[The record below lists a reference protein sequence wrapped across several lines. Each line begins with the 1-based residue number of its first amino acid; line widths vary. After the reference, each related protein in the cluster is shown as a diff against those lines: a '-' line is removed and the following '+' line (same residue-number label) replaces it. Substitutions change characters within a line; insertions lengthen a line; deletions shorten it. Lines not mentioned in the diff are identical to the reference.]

1 MKDHAE
7 NIRKLIR
14 NIPDFPEKGIVFRDI
29 TPLALTPGALGDCA
43 KQLIDEFDGAK
54 IDLVAGIESRGF
66 IIGTA
71 VAMELG
77 VGLALVRKKG
87 KLPYQTLS
95 ETYSLEYGSDSIEM
109 HTDAVKEGERIL
121 LIDDLLATGGT
132 AAATCRLIER
142 LGGTVVGCGFIIE
155 LDFLEGRNLLENR
168 KIVSLL
174 HYETE

>member
-1 MKDHAE
+1 MKEQAE
-7 NIRKLIR
+7 ELRKLIR

-29 TPLALTPGALGDCA
+29 TPLALTPDALRDCA
-43 KQLIDEFDGAK
+43 KQLIKQFDGAE

-87 KLPYQTLS
+87 KLPYETVS
-95 ETYSLEYGSDSIEM
+95 ETYSLEYGSDSVEM
-109 HTDAVKEGERIL
+109 HTDAVKAGERVL
-121 LIDDLLATGGT
+121 VIDDLLATGGT

-142 LGGTVVGCGFIIE
+142 LAGTVVGCGFIIE